1 MDTQDEHRP
10 PPASDIAEW
19 RRLANEGQLS
29 KYSPEA
35 IVAVVQAIG
44 PKGDKR
50 TLNALMKHLSDVM
63 LRILR
68 RTIGRNHANEGV
80 DMIEEAH
87 SKLILA
93 VLKPESADGIGL
105 CAAFQARVEFRAADA
120 IHAGRLR
127 ADRYLYAEDDGVL
140 PMAKKGQWSE
150 AEELA
155 YVESILRRIE
165 DPRKRLAFRLHM
177 NGVPKGS
184 KRVDS
189 IASALGVS
197 AKTAGEWIAEVEDQ
211 LRIIVGDDR

>member
-1 MDTQDEHRP
+1 MDIKEQHRP
-10 PPASDIAEW
+10 PPDDLAEW

-29 KYSPEA
+29 KYPPEA
-35 IVAVVQAIG
+35 IVAVVQTIG
-44 PKGDKR
+44 PNGDKR
-50 TLNALMKHLSDVM
+50 ALNALMKHLSDVM

-87 SKLILA
+87 GKLIVA
-93 VLKPESADGIGL
+93 VLKPKSPDGIGL
-105 CAAFQARVEFRAADA
+105 REAFRARVEFRAADA
-120 IHAGRLR
+120 IRAGSLS
-127 ADRYLYAEDDGVL
+127 ANRYPYAEDDGVL
-140 PMAKKGQWSE
+140 PITKKGKWSE
-150 AEELA
+150 SEEHA
-155 YVESILRRIE
+155 YVEGVLRRIE
-165 DPRKRLAFRLHM
+165 DPRKRAAFRLHM

-197 AKTAGEWIAEVEDQ
+197 AKTAGEWIAEVESQ